1 MGFWG
6 TFIVA
11 RSGRPLEELDGL
23 KAAAYQVAWRWTGG
37 DGWQVVQ
44 LHRGPKGYDS
54 QRLPADWERLLVLVM
69 EQTGHP
75 VLAAVVLDSD
85 GAQLVGYSPRA
96 GRWGG
101 WLMLEG
107 IVVHLDYTA
116 LPEAWEDEHGEPQVD
131 LGEDYQR
138 RVRQAMERL
147 HQVGPPAHLAAPLA
161 VRWANEAG
169 FAPTAAA
176 VEAVLSRDEAFAED
190 LFFEL
195 LDVLGLP
202 DLAGAEP

>member
-1 MGFWG
+1 
-6 TFIVA
+6 
-11 RSGRPLEELDGL
+11 
-23 KAAAYQVAWRWTGG
+23 
-37 DGWQVVQ
+37 
-44 LHRGPKGYDS
+44 
-54 QRLPADWERLLVLVM
+54 M

-85 GAQLVGYSPRA
+85 GAQLVGYSPKA

-107 IVVHLDYTA
+107 IISHLDHTA

-131 LGEDYQR
+131 LGEDYHR
-138 RVRQAMERL
+138 RVRQAMERMY
-147 HQVGPPAHLAAPLA
+147 QVGPPAHLAAPLA

-169 FAPTAAA
+169 FAPTIAA
-176 VEAVLSRDEAFAED
+176 VEAVLNRDEVFAED

-195 LDVLGLP
+195 VDVLGLP
-202 DLAGAEP
+202 GLGEY